1 MKDKFFPVF
10 LIKKAPII
18 FQECMG
24 LSYLSLSRSIVNW
37 LIYLGYQQKQPPE
50 VLKRLF
56 LKISEN
62 SQENNCARVSFLW
75 RRCFLVN
82 FVKFF
87 TEHLF
92 YRTPLDD
99 CFCINIFKTTVFIGI
114 TKGRISYF
122 MVFSIPEAATGG
134 VL

>member
-1 MKDKFFPVF
+1 MYGTIVF
-10 LIKKAPII
+10 ISIQEHCKLVNLFRISTEAATGGVKK
-18 FQECMG
+18 
-24 LSYLSLSRSIVNW
+24 V
-37 LIYLGYQQKQPPE
+37 
-50 VLKRLF
+50 VLKNFRKFTGKQLCQSLF
-56 LKISEN
+56 SLAQMFSCEFCEI
-62 SQENNCARVSFLW
+62 
-75 RRCFLVN
+75 
-82 FVKFF
+82 
-87 TEHLF
+87 F